1 MSAGQDALERFKKD
15 AADHVMIIAHDDGLY
30 RHLQFRNPDTSA
42 YWFDVI
48 TAPGML
54 MFQGDGDAYVWRRVQ
69 DMFAFFR
76 GPIGRINPWYW
87 EEKLVANQAQATR
100 YDEALLRARIDEDV
114 TEAVA
119 SNPALSGLA
128 AAVQAEIF
136 CESGLGDE
144 SNDLRKVMEF
154 RYWINDV
161 DGVGRYEY
169 STGEPLW
176 VPAAPPDFEFVD
188 AWDWTVRD
196 HHWWYLWACH
206 AIVWGIAQYD
216 VEKGTRTVDEVNR
229 PVERTAPTVRPVA
242 TPIDATPSEA
252 FL

>member
-15 AADHVMIIAHDDGLY
+15 AADHVMIVAHDDGLY
-30 RHLQFRNPDTSA
+30 RHLQFRNPDTSM

-48 TAPGML
+48 TAPGVL
-54 MFQGDGDAYVWRRVQ
+54 LFQGDGDAFVWRRVQ

-100 YDEALLRARIDEDV
+100 YDADLLRARVAEDV
-114 TEAVA
+114 AEAVA
-119 SNPALSGLA
+119 SNPALSGLPA
-128 AAVQAEIF
+128 AAAMYIYDEL
-136 CESGLGDE
+136 SADE
-144 SNDLRKVMEF
+144 SHDLQMVMEF
-154 RYWINDV
+154 RYWID
-161 DGVGRYEY
+161 
-169 STGEPLW
+169 
-176 VPAAPPDFEFVD
+176 PADESKRPYRTPDFEFTD
-188 AWDWTVRD
+188 AWDWTIRD